1 MIVTVKL
8 SGASLL
14 RSASRPVTSITSFEE
29 LHGNALKKV
38 IITCAVTGSIHTPT
52 MTPHL
57 PITPKQIADESIAA
71 AKAGAAII
79 HLHARDPKDGR
90 PTPDPEGVHGVPAA
104 RSRTRCD
111 AVINITTGGGH
122 NMTVQ
127 ERLAA
132 PLQCQPEMCSFNM
145 GSMNFGL
152 YPNLD
157 KYKEFK
163 YEWEPQYLEASRD
176 FIFRNTFK
184 DMEYTLKHLGEGC
197 GTRFEFECY
206 DVGHLY
212 NLAHLLERKLVK
224 PPLFVQ
230 TIFGILGGIG
240 PDPDNLMHMRSD
252 REQALRRRL
261 RMVGARR
268 RPPPDGVDDDGGHL
282 RRQRPRGTGGQHLSR
297 ERAGSRR
304 ATPSRSPRS
313 GASSKS
319 CRWRSPRRWKRASG
333 WR

>member
-1 MIVTVKL
+1 M
-8 SGASLL
+8 AEA
-14 RSASRPVTSITSFEE
+14 R
-29 LHGNALKKV
+29 KV

-52 MTPHL
+52 MTPYL
-57 PITPKQIADESIAA
+57 PITPDEVAA
-71 AKAGAAII
+71 GAIGAAEAGAAIL

-90 PTPDPEGVHGVPAA
+90 PTPDPKVFMEFLPKIKAA
-104 RSRTRCD
+104 TD

-132 PLQCQPEMCSFNM
+132 PLLAKPEVCSLNM

-152 YPNLD
+152 YPALNKRREW
-157 KYKEFK
+157 KYD
-163 YEWEPQYLEASRD
+163 WEPQYLEASRD

-184 DMEYTLKHLGEGC
+184 DIEYSLKHLGEEC

-212 NLAHLLERKLVK
+212 NLAHFLERKLVK

-240 PDPDNLMHMRSD
+240 PEPENLVHMKQTAD
-252 REQALRRRL
+252 RLFGDQYLWSILGAGRHQMKLVTMGAIMGGNVRVGLEDSIYVARGQLAKSNAEQVSKIRRIL
-261 RMVGARR
+261 EELSLEVATPAEARR
-268 RPPPDGVDDDGGHL
+268 MLHL
-282 RRQRPRGTGGQHLSR
+282 K
-297 ERAGSRR
+297 
-304 ATPSRSPRS
+304 
-313 GASSKS
+313 GA
-319 CRWRSPRRWKRASG
+319 ANVAF
-333 WR
+333 